1 MTDCAIESEN
11 VRERERENTQKAT
24 HDILWAESDIFLHT
38 HTNTDAKYSA
48 FLLEIERER
57 QSVHERTF
65 QIWERESAFVV
76 FFQTQAHFGGYFVQ
90 RTESLQKHIT
100 EANSKYH
107 TCYSF
112 INYLCKSKNYK
123 RKTFKKIHHI
133 HSTIARER
141 ARAWERARE
150 REKAAKREWF
160 PNFIKVNQERTRDGE
175 QLRNSFERSDCCGR
189 RERRSK
195 KRARGRAS
203 NQRECCC
210 SGEGNRLGR

>member
-1 MTDCAIESEN
+1 MQLRART
-11 VRERERENTQKAT
+11 RERERKHTKSNSWYS
-24 HDILWAESDIFLHT
+24 LSWESDIFLHT

-112 INYLCKSKNYK
+112 VNYLCKSKNYK
-123 RKTFKKIHHI
+123 RKTIEKIHHI
-133 HSTIARER
+133 HSTIARESESESVR
-141 ARAWERARE
+141 ARARE
-150 REKAAKREWF
+150 RESSETWV
-160 PNFIKVNQERTRDGE
+160 I
-175 QLRNSFERSDCCGR
+175 S
-189 RERRSK
+189 
-195 KRARGRAS
+195 
-203 NQRECCC
+203 
-210 SGEGNRLGR
+210 